1 MNDLALSIAQMAPTL
16 LDVAE
21 NLARINGFM
30 EQAVS
35 SGSDLLVLPE
45 MCLSGYGI
53 EEATVDPGRRA
64 SLAKETN
71 SAVARIRKESRRLG
85 LDVLLSYPLFS
96 RGRTYIS
103 AEYVSS
109 GKKMAIHRKI
119 NLCNYAHYREHLH
132 FNEGNNPTLAWTARG
147 VFGILVCED
156 VWHAS
161 NAIVET
167 LLGAEILLVPSAPCV
182 KENSAGPVSL
192 SQWQTITRGTAF
204 LQTAY
209 LVMAARVGKE
219 NGNIFLGGS
228 HVVSPEGEIISQLP
242 LFEEALV
249 QVQLNGRTIEETR
262 GKRPLLRNERVSLY
276 GRVFRKLCAA
286 SGKGG
291 KGDK

>member
-1 MNDLALSIAQMAPTL
+1 MNDLTLSIAQMAPTL
-16 LDVAE
+16 LDVAG

-53 EEATVDPGRRA
+53 EEATLDPGRRA
-64 SLAKETN
+64 TLANETR

-96 RGRTYIS
+96 REKTYIS

-109 GKKMAIHRKI
+109 GKKMALHRKI

-132 FNEGNNPTLAWTARG
+132 FDEGSSPTLAWTARG

-156 VWHAS
+156 VWHAA

-167 LLGAEILLVPSAPCV
+167 LLGAEILLIPSAPCV
-182 KENSAGPVSL
+182 KKNSAGPDSL
-192 SQWQTITRGTAF
+192 SHWQTITRGTAF
-204 LQTAY
+204 LQTSY
-209 LVMAARVGKE
+209 LVMVARVGEE

-228 HVVSPEGEIISQLP
+228 HVVSPDGEIISQLP
-242 LFEEALV
+242 LFEEATF
-249 QVQLNGRTIEETR
+249 QIRLNARDLEETR
-262 GKRPLLRNERVSLY
+262 KKRPLLRNERASLY
-276 GRVFRKLCAA
+276 GRVFRKLGTTAE
-286 SGKGG
+286 KGG
-291 KGDK
+291 KGEK